1 MRASRCRGRGAS
13 PRSRV
18 RRQVRPLTALRCR
31 VKRSRRHG
39 MPDALLRTVAWQP
52 SLPIPAARAPRHRG
66 PGRRRQPHQAS
77 RRVRKARGSP
87 RARPGPLPVPP
98 GARNPGKRDGDPPGE
113 AFEVPRELLNGGVDE
128 PRVWH
133 PAAFLRACCGL
144 CGFSQTIERRIDADD
159 QLAGPGAG
167 RVQRRAPV
175 SSAEV
180 NGQPLRVGRQEVQD
194 GLTVDNADALALYHA
209 HGQTP
214 RVIEAKCSAPAHCL
228 PPCLAHH
235 VELREEC
242 RSPDRLT
249 WYG

>member
-1 MRASRCRGRGAS
+1 MVCLTHCSELWRGNPACQSQPCELCGIAGRVDGDNRIERRAGRAKRADPRERGRVGS
-13 PRSRV
+13 
-18 RRQVRPLTALRCR
+18 QCR
-31 VKRSRRHG
+31 LQQG
-39 MPDALLRTVAWQP
+39 T
-52 SLPIPAARAPRHRG
+52 
-66 PGRRRQPHQAS
+66 
-77 RRVRKARGSP
+77 
-87 RARPGPLPVPP
+87 
-98 GARNPGKRDGDPPGE
+98 PGKRDGDPFGE
-113 AFEVPRELLNGGVDE
+113 AFEVAREVLNGGVDE